1 MKTTRIAKC
10 LPILWFFVAVLTL
23 VYYERNWETG
33 SKLFFDGFGNG
44 ILLSIILAIALV
56 IRIFRRVE
64 DILIA
69 RGTIQ
74 HRVSTPYD
82 IFPILLLLPFA
93 FGGQWFGDKLPPTPL
108 TTATH
113 EAVYQWVF
121 KWGVNENKFLI
132 YLAILGLIFLYR
144 IHQLLAAVA
153 SPRTPPAKPPL

>member
-10 LPILWFFVAVLTL
+10 LPILWFFVAVSTL
-23 VYYERNWETG
+23 VCYERNWETG
-33 SKLFFDGFGNG
+33 NKFFFDGFGTG
-44 ILLSIILAIALV
+44 ISLSIILAIALV
-56 IRIFRRVE
+56 IRIFWRVE

-82 IFPILLLLPFA
+82 MFPFPLLLL
-93 FGGQWFGDKLPPTPL
+93 FGFGCQWFGDKLPPTPL

-113 EAVYQWVF
+113 ETVYQWVF
-121 KWGVNENKFLI
+121 KWGVNENKFWI

-153 SPRTPPAKPPL
+153 SRPTPSAKPPF